1 MLKTKSTLVMFSVVV
16 VLSLVAT
23 AGVGAQEVRNPDTF
37 VVGHFGEPET
47 LDPAWM
53 YDTSSAAVA
62 SNVYEGLLA
71 FERDDADAFVP
82 ALAKTW
88 EVSNNGLTWSF
99 EIQEGVKFHEGG
111 TLEPHDV
118 AYSFQRGMLQD
129 RLDGPQSLFLEPFF
143 GVGTKSI
150 LDAVN
155 KVGQLRL
162 ADTSTLQLEDYPDA
176 AEDVCKMVQEV
187 ISYDDAAGTVT
198 MRLMRPTAWLPQLLA
213 QTWGSVLDEEWMI
226 EQGDW
231 DGDCTTWTKWYDPA
245 AEMSVLFDK
254 MNGTGPYKFDR
265 WDKGEEIVLVAN
277 EDYWRTKPIWK
288 GGPSGVAAIERVSIK
303 LVEEWGTRFAMLQA
317 GDLDYGDVDQAYY
330 SQVQPLV
337 KTVYLDG
344 VEEGKS
350 MKGNPDGTLLE
361 FRNLREP
368 FMTGAMMNFAIDTQ
382 GGNPFIGSA
391 KLDGDGIPPDF
402 FADIHVR
409 KAFNYAFDWDAFIN
423 DALVGEGVQ
432 PKGPIIADML
442 GYDPDQP
449 TYAHDMD
456 KATEEFKLAW
466 DGELW
471 EKGFRVQISY
481 NMGDDVRR
489 IAADVLKANVEA
501 INPKF
506 QIEILNLPWPT
517 FLQVRTE
524 GKLPILIS
532 GWQEDY
538 HDPSNWV
545 QPFMSSSGA
554 YARAQHFPKGLAG
567 KYDELIDRGLKT
579 IDPIDREP
587 IYQELQNLAYEDAI
601 TIFLYQAVR
610 RRYFQSWVTGW
621 YFNPLYPEPYAFI
634 YALSK

>member
-1 MLKTKSTLVMFSVVV
+1 MLKTRSTLVVFSLMV
-16 VLSLVAT
+16 VLSLVVP
-23 AGVGAQEVRNPDTF
+23 AGIGAQEVRNPDTF
-37 VVGHFGEPET
+37 VVGHYGEPET

-53 YDTSSAAVA
+53 YDTSSAAVV
-62 SNVYEGLLA
+62 SNIYEGLLA
-71 FERDDADAFVP
+71 FERNNPEAFVP
-82 ALAKTW
+82 ALAETW
-88 EVSNNGLTWSF
+88 EASSDGLTWSF
-99 EIQEGVKFHEGG
+99 DLQDGVQFHEGG

-129 RLDGPQSLFLEPFF
+129 RLDGPQALFLEPFF
-143 GVGTKSI
+143 GVGTKTM

-155 KVGQLRL
+155 MVGQLNL
-162 ADTSTLQLEDYPDA
+162 EDTSTLDLADYPDA
-176 AEDVCKMVQEV
+176 AEDTCKVLQTL
-187 ISYDDAAGTVT
+187 IGFDDAAGTVT
-198 MRLMRPTAWLPQLLA
+198 IRLMRPTPWLPQLLA
-213 QTWGSVLDEEWMI
+213 QAWGSVLDQEWMA

-245 AEMSVLFDK
+245 AESSVLFDK
-254 MNGTGPYKFDR
+254 ANGTGPYKLDR
-265 WDKGEEIVLVAN
+265 WDKGEEVALVAN
-277 EDYWRTKPIWK
+277 EDYWRKKPMWK
-288 GGPSGVAAIERVSIK
+288 GGPSGVAKIERVSIK

-344 VEEGKS
+344 DERGKS
-350 MKGNPDGTLLE
+350 RKGDPDGTLIE
-361 FRNLREP
+361 FSDLREP

-402 FADIHVR
+402 FSDIHVR
-409 KAFNYAFDWDAFIN
+409 KAFCYAFDWDAFIA
-423 DALVGEGVQ
+423 DALVGQGVQ
-432 PKGPIIADML
+432 PKGPIIADMP

-449 TYAHDMD
+449 AYTHDVD
-456 KATEEFKLAW
+456 KATEELKLAW

-489 IAADVLKANVEA
+489 IAADVIKANVEA
-501 INPKF
+501 LNPKF

-545 QPFMSSSGA
+545 QAFMSSTGS
-554 YARAQHFPKGLAG
+554 YARAQHFPADTAAR
-567 KYDELIDRGLKT
+567 YDALVSRGLKT
-579 IDPIDREP
+579 IDPVDREA

-610 RRYFQSWVTGW
+610 HRFFQAWVEGW
-621 YFNPLYPEPYAFI
+621 YFNPLQSEPYAWI